1 MDATSTYPTTREK
14 MEDKKKK
21 PKPKK
26 TKELQ
31 LNPSI
36 QEHDLNVKINHAK
49 DWIDKKCRIRI
60 SMSFRGREN
69 QHKEAGLAKFK
80 TVVDALLA
88 HGAVVGS
95 AQKQDGNQVSIIV
108 DSKGNRT

>member
-1 MDATSTYPTTREK
+1 MMQE
-14 MEDKKKK
+14 KKKQ

-49 DWIDKKCRIRI
+49 EWIDKKCRVRV
-60 SMSFRGREN
+60 SMSFKGREN
-69 QHKEAGLAKFK
+69 LHKEAGLVKFK
-80 TVVDALLA
+80 AVVDALVA
-88 HGAVVGS
+88 HGAVIS
-95 AQKQDGNQVSIIV
+95 SPQKQDGNQVSIIL
-108 DSKGNRT
+108 DSKGNRI